1 MNQPEAAEPITQT
14 QRVHSFRSSEF
25 SWFFIPVAVACVF
38 CGFVFEY
45 GGHSVLAVLCY
56 VGATVGLF
64 GHSGFQ
70 IDTEFKQQRFYL
82 SYVGLK
88 LGGWQPL
95 RNYDRI
101 CVRLCRGRARRDG
114 GKTTPEPKFSAACMG
129 RSWG

>member
-1 MNQPEAAEPITQT
+1 M
-14 QRVHSFRSSEF
+14 
-25 SWFFIPVAVACVF
+25 
-38 CGFVFEY
+38 
-45 GGHSVLAVLCY
+45 LCY

-101 CVRLCRGRARRDG
+101 CVRLCRGRASNRATWRDIKNDHYKIFLFNG
-114 GKTTPEPKFSAACMG
+114 VQSEAVCICQTGDIDVANETAQRLKLALPAAEIVHN
-129 RSWG
+129 